1 MFDYK
6 SFALAMKEQ
15 SAEVIPSELSK
26 TEADFISTTIYNF
39 AIICGKYLNEEQE
52 YCFTDEQKVFIVQII
67 AEWTFHKSVDLIN
80 GRIPIKYWNAILER
94 IAYTILEVL
103 KQTITK
109 SMSKE
114 EILSVVEYHVIKDY
128 KGCIDKLKL
137 NSEQRETELEQSSIG
152 VMIMKCVKL
161 IKKSLLHILVLF
173 VIGISSATIALMIF
187 PYLPPLLTYQGKRIA
202 FCIGVI
208 LISILCYEVERR
220 VGKA

>member
-52 YCFTDEQKVFIVQII
+52 YGFTDEQKVFIVQII

-80 GRIPIKYWNAILER
+80 GKIPIKYWNAILER

-109 SMSKE
+109 SCRSCQHF
-114 EILSVVEYHVIKDY
+114 Y
-128 KGCIDKLKL
+128 
-137 NSEQRETELEQSSIG
+137 
-152 VMIMKCVKL
+152 
-161 IKKSLLHILVLF
+161 
-173 VIGISSATIALMIF
+173 
-187 PYLPPLLTYQGKRIA
+187 
-202 FCIGVI
+202 
-208 LISILCYEVERR
+208 
-220 VGKA
+220 